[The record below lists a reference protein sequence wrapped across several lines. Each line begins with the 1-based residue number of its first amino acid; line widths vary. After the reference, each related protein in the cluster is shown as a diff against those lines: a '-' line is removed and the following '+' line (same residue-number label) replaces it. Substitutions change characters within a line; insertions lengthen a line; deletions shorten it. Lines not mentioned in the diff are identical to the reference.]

1 LNKRYAL
8 MDGGTIMSEVALF
21 EAALSN
27 DISMIERLIQKGVD
41 VNSCQKA
48 IRFPGMILEEEL
60 RFLVVQLSRTP
71 LLAAAEEGH
80 VEAMRMLL
88 DANADVHYRDNSD
101 FHALY
106 LAAGAPDVAEKAV
119 NFLLANGADMKLAN
133 TSGYTPLHNACGSGE
148 LGGIRALLEAKA
160 DLNIRSS
167 NGAAPIHAAVINDQP
182 KSLEVLKTF
191 NANLNLPAFGGNTP
205 VHEGVM
211 ANNPEIIKKL
221 LELKADINCESGPDN
236 DFATPLKMA
245 EDRKKKKA
253 AKALRAMGALERLQ
267 HEYEDSSEGEFE
279 PMSGSDNEYQ
289 PRRKV
294 KGRLLYQPPEREL
307 VLA

>member
-1 LNKRYAL
+1 LNKRYSL
-8 MDGGTIMSEVALF
+8 MKGSEVMSQVALF
-21 EAALSN
+21 EAAMTN
-27 DISMIERLIQKGVD
+27 DVSMVERLIQKGVD
-41 VNSCQKA
+41 VNACQKA
-48 IRFPGMILEEEL
+48 KGFPGAILEEEL
-60 RFLVVQLSRTP
+60 RFLCVQLSRTP

-88 DANADVHYRDNSD
+88 DSKADVNYRDNSG

-106 LAAGAPDVAEKAV
+106 LAAGSPDVAEKAV

-133 TSGYTPLHNACGSGE
+133 NSGYTPLHNACGSGE
-148 LGGIRALLEAKA
+148 VGGIRALLEAKA
-160 DLNIRSS
+160 DMNIRSS
-167 NGAAPIHAAVINDQP
+167 NGAAPIHAAVINNQP
-182 KSLEVLKTF
+182 KSLEVLKQF

-211 ANNPEIIKKL
+211 ANNPDIIKKL
-221 LELKADINCESGPDN
+221 LELKADINVESGPDN

-245 EDRKKKKA
+245 EERKKKKA
-253 AKALRAMGALERLQ
+253 AKALRAMGALERIQ

-279 PMSGSDNEYQ
+279 PVSGSDNEYQ

-307 VLA
+307 ELA